1 MFINI
6 LQKNHRLAQTG
17 GPKRLFEE
25 NGRGEEIKMKKLTL
39 IVAMI
44 FACLLIIPASQGGA
58 WSSKS
63 EHGSTALGYKSAE
76 SGLFEFRA
84 SQTIG
89 GFVMNKEG
97 NFLGIIRDLMI
108 DPQNGGVAFAVL
120 SQGGSIGI
128 PMKFVAVPFS
138 ALAPTEN
145 KRTYLLNAS
154 WEKIKTAPS
163 FNRSEWPE
171 VADRRWETDIF
182 RYYGITPPWG
192 EGQEPMAES
201 GAKLSTYHQIV
212 GTSIRD
218 SEGKK
223 LGVVREIVLDS
234 QGHAPFAIVAHG
246 GYWGIG
252 AKLAAVPFKVLRFD
266 QKEKRFVFNSM
277 KEKLESAPAFK
288 DSDLGNR
295 QWAEEVYRF
304 FGQHPY

>member
-1 MFINI
+1 
-6 LQKNHRLAQTG
+6 
-17 GPKRLFEE
+17 
-25 NGRGEEIKMKKLTL
+25 
-39 IVAMI
+39 
-44 FACLLIIPASQGGA
+44 
-58 WSSKS
+58 
-63 EHGSTALGYKSAE
+63 
-76 SGLFEFRA
+76 
-84 SQTIG
+84 
-89 GFVMNKEG
+89 
-97 NFLGIIRDLMI
+97 LMI

-171 VADRRWETDIF
+171 VADRRWETDIY

-192 EGQEPMAES
+192 EAQEPMAES

-234 QGHAPFAIVAHG
+234 QGHVPFAIVAHG